1 MQNLILLH
9 VYCQIW
15 VKLSIRDLHLIQLQS
30 SGHKYEL
37 QSLLRG
43 FLLLLQKLPKWTVVS
58 EDVANCG
65 GGGGG
70 GAQKKRKSI
79 FF

>member
-1 MQNLILLH
+1 
-9 VYCQIW
+9 
-15 VKLSIRDLHLIQLQS
+15 
-30 SGHKYEL
+30 
-37 QSLLRG
+37 
-43 FLLLLQKLPKWTVVS
+43 LPKWTVVS

-70 GAQKKRKSI
+70 NQKNSKTFMFPKKRLL